1 MKKQEIKNAIEEMN
15 SSEIMELNNRL
26 CENLNYSD
34 HFIYVND
41 EEFLEGY
48 DKVSIAQRVCYGD
61 YNYSHD
67 FVWENGYGNF
77 ESSNFLTTDNLP
89 DLLDN
94 MVEEIYD
101 NFNRYSDLF

>member
-1 MKKQEIKNAIEEMN
+1 MKKQEIKNAIEEMG

-34 HFIYVND
+34 NFIYSND

-48 DKVSIAQRVCYGD
+48 DKVSIAQRVCFGE
-61 YNYSHD
+61 YNYNHD
-67 FVWENGYGNF
+67 FVWLNGYANF
-77 ESSNFLTTDNLP
+77 ESSNFLTSGNLP

-101 NFNRYSDLF
+101 NFNRYSYLF